1 MGLKR
6 GTAEL
11 PEYVVSDTDRHDNV
25 RYYFRRR
32 PAPKVRLEGIP
43 GSEAFMNK
51 YYDCL
56 DGKIPERKSRSVP
69 AAPGSFAALRL
80 AYLGSPE
87 FKSLDVSTRA
97 WQRRALDEIS
107 EAHGTKRVAMM
118 QARHVRTLRNGK
130 RETPAAAN
138 TMLKALKALFKWAN
152 ENGRASSDPTR
163 NVDFLKYAKKGFHPW
178 SPSEVEAYEAAHLV
192 GTTARLAL
200 ELLLYTAGRREDVV
214 RFGPHNLAAGRFRF
228 VQGKNEDRA
237 PVLIDIPVHPDLA
250 EAIAAAQPSGAIFIL
265 THYGRPFTPNGFG
278 NRFKKWCIQAGLP
291 HCSAHGCRKAAAARL
306 ATRGATAH
314 QIMSVTGHQSLAEVE
329 RYTRSALRAQMADTA
344 MALLPDRRSAGSTIP
359 ANRPSDSSA

>member
-1 MGLKR
+1 MGSPESSTRPGMLSPMEMGRTTNGIEAWNR
-6 GTAEL
+6 GA

-152 ENGRASSDPTR
+152 ENGARPPIR
-163 NVDFLKYAKKGFHPW
+163 P
-178 SPSEVEAYEAAHLV
+178 
-192 GTTARLAL
+192 GTW
-200 ELLLYTAGRREDVV
+200 
-214 RFGPHNLAAGRFRF
+214 
-228 VQGKNEDRA
+228 
-237 PVLIDIPVHPDLA
+237 I
-250 EAIAAAQPSGAIFIL
+250 S
-265 THYGRPFTPNGFG
+265 
-278 NRFKKWCIQAGLP
+278 
-291 HCSAHGCRKAAAARL
+291 
-306 ATRGATAH
+306 
-314 QIMSVTGHQSLAEVE
+314 
-329 RYTRSALRAQMADTA
+329 
-344 MALLPDRRSAGSTIP
+344 
-359 ANRPSDSSA
+359 

>member
-56 DGKIPERKSRSVP
+56 DGRIPERKSRSAP

-138 TMLKALKALFKWAN
+138 TMLKALK
-152 ENGRASSDPTR
+152 
-163 NVDFLKYAKKGFHPW
+163 GF
-178 SPSEVEAYEAAHLV
+178 
-192 GTTARLAL
+192 
-200 ELLLYTAGRREDVV
+200 
-214 RFGPHNLAAGRFRF
+214 
-228 VQGKNEDRA
+228 
-237 PVLIDIPVHPDLA
+237 
-250 EAIAAAQPSGAIFIL
+250 
-265 THYGRPFTPNGFG
+265 
-278 NRFKKWCIQAGLP
+278 CI
-291 HCSAHGCRKAAAARL
+291 K
-306 ATRGATAH
+306 
-314 QIMSVTGHQSLAEVE
+314 
-329 RYTRSALRAQMADTA
+329 
-344 MALLPDRRSAGSTIP
+344 
-359 ANRPSDSSA
+359 